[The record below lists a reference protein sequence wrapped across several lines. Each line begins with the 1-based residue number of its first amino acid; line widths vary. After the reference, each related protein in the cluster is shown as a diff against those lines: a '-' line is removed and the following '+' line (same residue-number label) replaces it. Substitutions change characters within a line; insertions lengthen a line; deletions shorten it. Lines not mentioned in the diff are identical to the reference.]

1 MNINDIFKNL
11 KYNLSKEYNKYVI
24 KDNLL
29 DLKDYKINLEDYVE
43 ISEED
48 SDVIDAYLEEMGEDI
63 PRYESKLPIDTNPVY
78 DSSVKTPE
86 PLIAGFSILDKS
98 VNELT
103 VMDRDLI
110 RAALMQEI
118 ESIRD
123 WPYNSRNAQLQ
134 KIFGKIIDLEPTYKD
149 DFIAN
154 NVHSHAVFV
163 DLISTPELND
173 IPFVYN
179 FLKYNFHVTE
189 TGKKDLKRLML
200 LNIFDYYET
209 HSKEAIDKF
218 NYILRGS
225 NNVALTLLK
234 YPDFDYEGFFSERIL
249 GYFDKEDLC
258 QLFRFYFENTVKR
271 KELASFL
278 NKDNE
283 KGLFLVS
290 EMTKKVKEI
299 TGHGSEFI
307 ESAMT
312 MYQYDPNFKILLD
325 NIYDSVVGGKEN
337 EAKFSKTLAQTD
349 NFILI
354 HNLINYI
361 IFSQNDTFAMSEF
374 TIKYALTAEEFN
386 SSCEKQRTYYHNV
399 IFGEAGYKNFI
410 HGFFYPEKDFPKI
423 TNKTQL
429 DLFKEA
435 YLYNVY
441 GISVEEAE
449 HLKLHYSKYLKH
461 LDGNILEEDERTL
474 KVLKAINQI
483 YDLDLKSP
491 NFKDQLRVL
500 QNGYYDVVKRKGLS
514 YQTHMASSVI
524 LEGLLNRM
532 FMNTYNK
539 RLMKVKD
546 TKVIGV
552 EDGVVLV
559 EPGDKFDIILT
570 SFSGAGEF
578 YTDNVNMAEK
588 WNTSALGTYQGL
600 CASHISNSNLG
611 VIDLESPMI
620 GFSNIPKDGLNA
632 MGSSDIYTAPDVFN
646 LRRRNDS
653 RQGEN
658 RYFIPGHMMSDETRF
673 GYNEILLDRFLMT
686 DPDGKLKLQPD
697 YVVYYKIKDNV
708 KNDKL
713 YRQSLKV
720 AKDFNIPLVVVD
732 IQKVK
737 EREKEAILKME
748 EELLSKE
755 EVNSDLLFDIVT
767 RYMNNYTGSLTMKP
781 FGYEEDFS
789 VGSMRRFFNLTIKHI
804 NKIEDKEKRMKWIN
818 ALEKIYEEERKKYRD
833 AKKVT
838 SYKMS
843 VKKFILK
850 SFNLENRINDLKTTQ
865 VQEKKESTG
874 FTVISTTSK
883 LSLSPNSIEMPRKT
897 FFMFEDFTT
906 EKFSVIEF
914 FEQLK
919 LDGGTVFYH
928 DNNYNSLGDFGT
940 ELESRPTADKEMA
953 LIENLVISYLFENC
967 NNTCV
972 TDLSSGN
979 PKINVSF
986 GCHEDYDWNSRVI
999 SSSYV
1004 SLLDPK
1010 SPNYIKLNPEKLD
1023 YVIKKIESMSE
1034 KRFLGVFSYLIDEH
1048 SKKAKEDVGDLN
1060 TRLLD
1065 KKSCIG
1071 DAFSLL
1077 KKQVKALENGDN
1089 PLNIGTGKK
1098 Q

>member
-11 KYNLSKEYNKYVI
+11 KFILSKEYNEYII
-24 KDNLL
+24 KENLS
-29 DLKDYKINLEDYVE
+29 DLEAYKLNLEDYVE

-48 SDVIDAYLEEMGEDI
+48 SDVIDAYLDEMGEDI
-63 PRYESKLPIDTNPVY
+63 PRYESKLPTDSDPVF
-78 DSSVKTPE
+78 DSSLKTPE
-86 PLIAGFSILDKS
+86 PLIAGFSILDKD
-98 VNELT
+98 VTELV
-103 VMDRDLI
+103 VMDRELV
-110 RAALMQEI
+110 RAALLEEI
-118 ESIRD
+118 EAIKD
-123 WPYNSRNAQLQ
+123 WPIKKRNAQLQ

-154 NVHSHAVFV
+154 NIHSHAVFV
-163 DLISTPELND
+163 DLISTPGLAE

-179 FLKYNFHVTE
+179 FLKYDFHVTE
-189 TGKKDLKRLML
+189 TGKNDLKRLMI

-209 HSKEAIDKF
+209 HSKEAIEKF
-218 NYILRGS
+218 NYILRSS
-225 NNVALTLLK
+225 NKVALTLLR
-234 YPDFDYEGFFSERIL
+234 YPDFDYDGYFSERIL
-249 GYFDKEDLC
+249 SYFDKEDLS

-278 NKDNE
+278 NKENE

-307 ESAMT
+307 ESALI
-312 MYQYDPNFKILLD
+312 MYQHDPNFKVLLD
-325 NIYDSVVGGKEN
+325 NVYDTIVGGKEN

-354 HNLINYI
+354 RNLINYI
-361 IFSQNDTFAMSEF
+361 ILCENDVFAN
-374 TIKYALTAEEFN
+374 TGTDIKYAVTVDQFN
-386 SSCEKQRTYYHNV
+386 KCCEQQRIYYHK
-399 IFGEAGYKNFI
+399 IILGEAGYLNFV
-410 HGFFYPEKDFPKI
+410 HGMFHPNKDFPKI
-423 TNKTQL
+423 MNKNDL

-441 GISVEEAE
+441 GISIEEAE
-449 HLKLHYSKYLKH
+449 HLKKHYSKYLSN
-461 LDGNILEEDERTL
+461 LDREILEEDERTL

-483 YDLDLKSP
+483 YDLDIKSP
-491 NFKDQLRVL
+491 TFKDELRVL
-500 QNGYYDVVKRKGLS
+500 QRGYYDVIQRKGLS

-546 TKVIGV
+546 TKVLGTD
-552 EDGVVLV
+552 DGVTLL
-559 EPGDKFDIILT
+559 EPGKNFDIILT

-578 YTDNVNMAEK
+578 YTDHVNMAEK

-620 GFSNIPKDGLNA
+620 GFSSIPKDGLNA

-646 LRRRNDS
+646 LRKRNDS
-653 RQGEN
+653 RQGSN

-686 DPDGKLKLQPD
+686 DPEGKLKLQPD
-697 YVVYYKIKDNV
+697 YVVYYKIKDDV
-708 KNDKL
+708 SSDKV
-713 YRQSLKV
+713 YKQSLKV
-720 AKDFNIPLVVVD
+720 AKDFNIPMVVVD
-732 IQKVK
+732 VK
-737 EREKEAILKME
+737 KIKEQEKQELLKME
-748 EELLSKE
+748 EKLLSSE
-755 EVNSDLLFDIVT
+755 EVDPDLLFAIVT

-789 VGSMRRFFNLTIKHI
+789 VGSMRRFFNLAIKHI
-804 NKIEDKEKRMKWIN
+804 SKIEDIEKRTEWID
-818 ALEKIYEEERKKYRD
+818 ALQAVYEEEKKKYRE

-843 VKKFILK
+843 VKHFILK
-850 SFNLENRINDLKTTQ
+850 SFDLETRINDLRTKE
-865 VQEKKESTG
+865 VPIKKESNG
-874 FTVISTTSK
+874 FTVVSTTNK
-883 LSLSPNSIEMPRKT
+883 LSLNPTSKEVPRKT
-897 FFMFEDFTT
+897 FFTFDEFTT
-906 EKFSVIEF
+906 EKFSVVEL
-914 FEQLK
+914 FEQLNI
-919 LDGGTVFYH
+919 DGGTVFYH
-928 DNNYNSLGDFGT
+928 DNSYNSVGDFGT
-940 ELESRPTADKEMA
+940 ELESQPTSDKELA

-967 NNTCV
+967 NSTSV
-972 TDLSSGN
+972 TDLVSGN
-979 PKINVSF
+979 PKMDVLFN
-986 GCHEDYDWNSRVI
+986 CREDYDWNSRII
-999 SSSYV
+999 SSSYM

-1023 YVIKKIESMSE
+1023 CVIKKIEAMSE
-1034 KRFLGVFSYLIDEH
+1034 KRFLGVFTYLVEEH
-1048 SKKAKEDVGDLN
+1048 SKKTNDDIGELN

-1065 KKSCIG
+1065 KKACIR
-1071 DAFSLL
+1071 DAFGLL
-1077 KKQVKALENGDN
+1077 KKQVKALENGDD
-1089 PLNIGTGKK
+1089 PLNVGTGKK